1 MCVCVCVHAHVCVRV
16 CVCVCVY
23 IIRTVCVC
31 LTLCLCMSCGNNTQ
45 ALIIVQLL
53 VFFPVEQQSEAFSA
67 KALVNNS
74 GLILFAAVSRNK
86 TGH

>member
-1 MCVCVCVHAHVCVRV
+1 MLSGLSF
-16 CVCVCVY
+16 CVCVY
-23 IIRTVCVC
+23 MYNVC
-31 LTLCLCMSCGNNTQ
+31 LTLCVWVSCAHNTQ

>member
-1 MCVCVCVHAHVCVRV
+1 MPGGLFFSVHTH
-16 CVCVCVY
+16 
-23 IIRTVCVC
+23 IVCVC
-31 LTLCLCMSCGNNTQ
+31 LTVCACVCVYVLCVCNTQ
-45 ALIIVQLL
+45 PLITVQLL

>member
-1 MCVCVCVHAHVCVRV
+1 MHIMFAQLCVCV
-16 CVCVCVY
+16 
-23 IIRTVCVC
+23 
-31 LTLCLCMSCGNNTQ
+31 SCTHNS
-45 ALIIVQLL
+45 AVLIIVQLL
-53 VFFPVEQQSEAFSA
+53 VLFPVEQQSEAFSA

>member
-1 MCVCVCVHAHVCVRV
+1 MLGSFSFCVCKCTLGFLD
-16 CVCVCVY
+16 
-23 IIRTVCVC
+23 TVCVFVC
-31 LTLCLCMSCGNNTQ
+31 FINTHNSPV
-45 ALIIVQLL
+45 LIIVQLL

>member
-1 MCVCVCVHAHVCVRV
+1 MCGLSV
-16 CVCVCVY
+16 CVCVCV
-23 IIRTVCVC
+23 
-31 LTLCLCMSCGNNTQ
+31 SCAHNTQ
-45 ALIIVQLL
+45 ALITVQLL

-74 GLILFAAVSRNK
+74 GLILFAVVGRNK